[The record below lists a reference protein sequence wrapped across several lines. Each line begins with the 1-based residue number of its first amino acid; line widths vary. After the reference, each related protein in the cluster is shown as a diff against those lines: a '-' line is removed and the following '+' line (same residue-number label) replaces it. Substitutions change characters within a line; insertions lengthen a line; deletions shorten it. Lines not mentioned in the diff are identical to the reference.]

1 MRRRE
6 FILGIGLTGAALA
19 GSLAARAQQADRIR
33 RIGIF
38 SNKSSGDSRGREEAA
53 AFAEALKVHG
63 WISGGN
69 LQIDYRWG
77 AGDGERYRT
86 YAAELVAQAPDV
98 LLAVGG
104 TVVDALQ
111 RVTRDIPIVFVATSD
126 PVNRGLVASLSRPG
140 GNTTGFTLFEYSI
153 CGKWLEL
160 VKEIA
165 PRVTRA
171 AVIRDPSQFS
181 GVGEFA
187 AIQAIAPSLGVD
199 LSPIDPRDSG
209 AMERAVRDFAHQS
222 NTSLIVTESGASI
235 KDRDRIIA
243 LAAQQRLPAVYA
255 NRYFA
260 TAGGL
265 ISYGPDEID
274 QYRRAA
280 DYVDR
285 IFKGEKPADL
295 PVQSPT
301 KYELVINLKTAK
313 ALGLSVSQSLLD
325 RADEVIE

>member
-1 MRRRE
+1 M
-6 FILGIGLTGAALA
+6 LSNM
-19 GSLAARAQQADRIR
+19 GSDDPQ
-33 RIGIF
+33 
-38 SNKSSGDSRGREEAA
+38 GRQEAA
-53 AFAEALKVHG
+53 AFADALKAHG

-77 AGDGERYRT
+77 AGDGERYRA

-104 TVVDALQ
+104 TVVGALQ
-111 RVTRDIPIVFVATSD
+111 RATRDIPIVFVGASD

-140 GNTTGFTLFEYSI
+140 GNTTGFLLFEYSI

-160 VKEIA
+160 LKEIA
-165 PRVTRA
+165 PRITRA
-171 AVIRDPSQFS
+171 AVIRDPSEFS

-187 AIQAIAPSLGVD
+187 AIQSIAPSLGVD

-209 AMERAVRDFAHQS
+209 AMERAIRNFAGQS
-222 NTSLIVTESGASI
+222 NGSLIVTLSGASI

-243 LAAQQRLPAVYA
+243 LAAQQRLPAAYA
-255 NRYFA
+255 DRFFV

-265 ISYGPDEID
+265 ISYGPDDID

-285 IFKGEKPADL
+285 IFKGEKPAEL
-295 PVQSPT
+295 PVQAPT
-301 KYELVINLKTAK
+301 KFELAINLKTAK
-313 ALGLSVSQSLLD
+313 TLGIAVPQTLLA
-325 RADEVIE
+325 RADKLIE

>member
-6 FILGIGLTGAALA
+6 FITLLGGAAA
-19 GSLAARAQQADRIR
+19 WPSAARAQQSDRIR
-33 RIGIF
+33 RIGML
-38 SNKSSGDSRGREEAA
+38 SNMSSGDSQGREEAA

-86 YAAELVAQAPDV
+86 YAAELVAQAPDA
-98 LLAVGG
+98 LLAAGG
-104 TVVDALQ
+104 TVTGALQ
-111 RVTRDIPIVFVATSD
+111 RLTSDIPIVFVATSD

-140 GNTTGFTLFEYSI
+140 GNTTVFLLFEYSI

-160 VKEIA
+160 LKEIA
-165 PRVTRA
+165 PHITRV
-171 AVIRDPSQFS
+171 AVIRVASEFS

-187 AIQAIAPSLGVD
+187 AIQAVAPSLGVD
-199 LSPIDPRDSG
+199 LSPIDPRDPA

-222 NTSLIVTESGASI
+222 NSGLIVTESGASI
-235 KDRDRIIA
+235 KDRDRIVA

-285 IFKGEKPADL
+285 IFKGEKPAEL
-295 PVQSPT
+295 PVQAPT
-301 KYELVINLKTAK
+301 KFELAINLKTAK
-313 ALGLSVSQSLLD
+313 TLGISSS
-325 RADEVIE
+325 

>member
-6 FILGIGLTGAALA
+6 FIALLSGAAA
-19 GSLAARAQQADRIR
+19 WPSAARAQQSDRIR
-33 RIGIF
+33 RIGML
-38 SNKSSGDSRGREEAA
+38 SNMSSGDSQGREEAA

-69 LQIDYRWG
+69 LQIEYRWG

-86 YAAELVAQAPDV
+86 YAAQLVAQAPDV

-104 TVVDALQ
+104 TAVGALQ
-111 RVTRDIPIVFVATSD
+111 RVTRDIPIVFVGASD

-140 GNTTGFTLFEYSI
+140 GNTTGFTIFEYSI
-153 CGKWLEL
+153 CAKWLEL
-160 VKEIA
+160 LKEIA
-165 PRVTRA
+165 PRIMRA
-171 AVIRDPSQFS
+171 AVIRDPSEFS
-181 GVGEFA
+181 GVAEFA
-187 AIQAIAPSLGVD
+187 AIQAIAPSLSVD
-199 LSPIDPRDSG
+199 LSPIDPRDSD
-209 AMERAVRDFAHQS
+209 AMERAVRDFARQS
-222 NTSLIVTESGASI
+222 NSGLIVTTSGASI

-255 NRYFA
+255 SDYFA

-265 ISYGPDEID
+265 MSYGPDDID

-285 IFKGEKPADL
+285 IFKGEKPAEL
-295 PVQSPT
+295 PVQAPT
-301 KYELVINLKTAK
+301 KFELAINLKTAK
-313 ALGLSVSQSLLD
+313 TLGIAVPQTLRA
-325 RADEVIE
+325 RADKLIE

>member
-6 FILGIGLTGAALA
+6 FIALLSGAAA
-19 GSLAARAQQADRIR
+19 WPSAARAQQSDRIR
-33 RIGIF
+33 RIGML
-38 SNKSSGDSRGREEAA
+38 SNMSSGDSQGREEAA

-69 LQIDYRWG
+69 LQIEYRWG

-86 YAAELVAQAPDV
+86 YAAQLVAQAPDV

-104 TVVDALQ
+104 TAVGALQ

-126 PVNRGLVASLSRPG
+126 PVNRGLVASLARPG
-140 GNTTGFTLFEYSI
+140 GNTTGFTIFEYSI
-153 CGKWLEL
+153 CAKWLEL
-160 VKEIA
+160 LKEIA
-165 PRVTRA
+165 PRIMRA
-171 AVIRDPSQFS
+171 AVIRDPSEFS
-181 GVGEFA
+181 GVAEFA
-187 AIQAIAPSLGVD
+187 AIQAIAPSLSVD
-199 LSPIDPRDSG
+199 LSPIDPRDSD
-209 AMERAVRDFAHQS
+209 AMERAVRDFARQS
-222 NTSLIVTESGASI
+222 NSGLIVTTSGASI

-255 NRYFA
+255 SDYFA

-265 ISYGPDEID
+265 MSYGPDDID

-285 IFKGEKPADL
+285 IFKGEKPAEL
-295 PVQSPT
+295 PVQAPT
-301 KYELVINLKTAK
+301 KFELAINLKTAK
-313 ALGLSVSQSLLD
+313 TLGIAVPQTLRA
-325 RADEVIE
+325 RADKLIE

>member
-1 MRRRE
+1 VGCRR
-6 FILGIGLTGAALA
+6 
-19 GSLAARAQQADRIR
+19 
-33 RIGIF
+33 
-38 SNKSSGDSRGREEAA
+38 
-53 AFAEALKVHG
+53 
-63 WISGGN
+63 
-69 LQIDYRWG
+69 
-77 AGDGERYRT
+77 GERYRT
-86 YAAELVAQAPDV
+86 YASELVAQAPDA

-104 TVVDALQ
+104 TVTGALQ

-140 GNTTGFTLFEYSI
+140 GNTTGFLLFEYSI

-160 VKEIA
+160 LKEIA
-165 PRVTRA
+165 PHITRV
-171 AVIRDPSQFS
+171 AVIRDASEFS

-199 LSPIDPRDSG
+199 LSPIDPRDSA

-222 NTSLIVTESGASI
+222 NGGLIVTESGTSI

-285 IFKGEKPADL
+285 IFKGEKPAEL
-295 PVQSPT
+295 PVQAPT
-301 KYELVINLKTAK
+301 KFELAINLKTAK
-313 ALGLSVSQSLLD
+313 TLGIAVPQTLLA
-325 RADEVIE
+325 RADKLIE